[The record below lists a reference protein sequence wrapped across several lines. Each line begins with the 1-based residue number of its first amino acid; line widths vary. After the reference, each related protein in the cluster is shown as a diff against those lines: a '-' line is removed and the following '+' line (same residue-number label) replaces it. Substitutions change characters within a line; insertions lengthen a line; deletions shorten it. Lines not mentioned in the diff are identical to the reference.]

1 MSAAPR
7 TTPTNPRLGRGPRW
21 RRWLVDALIIVM
33 IVAGVRLWMQRGM
46 ADGEAPEIA
55 ASTLDGTPVLLSQY
69 ADEPV
74 LVHFWATWCAV
85 CGLTQAGVDRLAE
98 DRPVL
103 TVALRSGT
111 VEEVERHLQREGLR
125 HPVLLD
131 PDGAIAARFGV
142 QGVPASFIVDT
153 QGRIRFRNTGLTPA
167 WELRLRMAWIDWR
180 S

>member
-1 MSAAPR
+1 MPSEPSPTGPGQAPAK
-7 TTPTNPRLGRGPRW
+7 PPRW
-21 RRWLVDALIIVM
+21 RRWLVEGLIVVLIIV
-33 IVAGVRLWMQRGM
+33 GVRLWMQRGM
-46 ADGEAPEIA
+46 ADGDAPEIA
-55 ASTLDGTPVLLSQY
+55 ASTIDGTPVLLSQY

-85 CGLTQAGVDRLAE
+85 CGLTQSGIDRLAE

-111 VEEVERHLQREGLR
+111 VEDVRRHMQREALS

-131 PDGAIAARFGV
+131 PNGELAARFGV

-153 QGRIRFRNTGLTPA
+153 EGRIRYRNTGLTPA
-167 WELRLRMAWIDWR
+167 WELKLRMAWINWR
-180 S
+180 G